1 MIQSRRRKDPH
12 LFNDPHPQRKVG
24 MLNVLS
30 SANYHLKS
38 CHSWRKWVT
47 MFHDQRDRE
56 KVVSWQFEKESLSD
70 KLKNLPHFQQIA
82 SARHWHF
89 KWSNWN
95 ALTDGI
101 FRSRRDDDL
110 IINLSYT
117 WAIWQHH
124 KRETLRNQCS
134 PRMQCRR
141 SGSLTCQGQYFC
153 GWSVLKLTGEFRL
166 WAQRKLLRQN
176 IWKCQVGPDLP
187 IEVRRYLEVG
197 CSLEWIDWRHLAF
210 SKLARQ
216 LHLKM
221 QRSGQV

>member
-1 MIQSRRRKDPH
+1 
-12 LFNDPHPQRKVG
+12 
-24 MLNVLS
+24 
-30 SANYHLKS
+30 
-38 CHSWRKWVT
+38 

-141 SGSLTCQGQYFC
+141 SGSLTCQRQYFC
-153 GWSVLKLTGEFRL
+153 GWAVLKLTGDSDCSHKGSFYGRTSENAKWGQISQLRWGGIL
-166 WAQRKLLRQN
+166 KWAAP
-176 IWKCQVGPDLP
+176 C
-187 IEVRRYLEVG
+187 
-197 CSLEWIDWRHLAF
+197 IDWRHLAF
-210 SKLARQ
+210 FLQ
-216 LHLKM
+216 NLPDNYI
-221 QRSGQV
+221 